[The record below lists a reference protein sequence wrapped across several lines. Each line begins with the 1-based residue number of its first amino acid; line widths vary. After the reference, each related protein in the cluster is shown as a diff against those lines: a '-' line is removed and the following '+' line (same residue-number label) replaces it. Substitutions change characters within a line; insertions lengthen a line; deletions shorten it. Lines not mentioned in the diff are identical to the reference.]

1 MQQADTHSWRALGN
15 AVGVMASS
23 EDPQHPIRGPL
34 SSPPQGDWRAAV
46 PGEQSIRLLFAV
58 PTTLERIRVVFR
70 EAAQERTQEF
80 TLHWRA
86 EDGVAREIVRQQF
99 NFSPTGTIDEV
110 EEYAVQIRAAVAL
123 ELTIVP
129 DIAGGPALATLTE
142 LRLA

>member
-1 MQQADTHSWRALGN
+1 M
-15 AVGVMASS
+15 
-23 EDPQHPIRGPL
+23 
-34 SSPPQGDWRAAV
+34 
-46 PGEQSIRLLFAV
+46 
-58 PTTLERIRVVFR
+58 VFR

-86 EDGVAREIVRQQF
+86 EDAVAREIVRQQF

-110 EEYAVQIRAAVAL
+110 EEYAVQIRDAVAL

-129 DIAGGPALATLTE
+129 DIGGGPALATLTE